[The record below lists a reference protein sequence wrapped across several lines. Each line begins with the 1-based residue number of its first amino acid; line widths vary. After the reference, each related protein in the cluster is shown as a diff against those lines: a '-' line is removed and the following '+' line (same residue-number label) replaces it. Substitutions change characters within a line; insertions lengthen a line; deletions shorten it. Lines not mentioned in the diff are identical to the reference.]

1 MLQILEECGL
11 LSLYS
16 AKEELAEANAHLAA
30 AAE

>member
-16 AKEELAEANAHLAA
+16 AKEELADANAHPATT
-30 AAE
+30 AE